1 MMTNNDWSTL
11 RILFPYVSFE
21 SKITNDDQ
29 IKNIVC
35 KTAYR
40 DMMPRTLKGIGKAK
54 NENGD
59 LYKDL
64 MLDYVCER
72 IISYL
77 KGSAP
82 ESFEE
87 YTTWHRETCEE
98 MVSIFHSS
106 GLNFTHGKAQKLINI
121 TFKHL
126 LLFQEAKEEY
136 FIYCH
141 TPIDNNVLRICREKA
156 NIDCIKDNWSG
167 INDYGYY
174 LELQNKISEFLN
186 SDNNKEYRL
195 ENNVPATNL
204 IFDFYAWIEGGGKD
218 NLKEHWSYKAKEYEF
233 YSNNKEL
240 INTILEKL

>member
-1 MMTNNDWSTL
+1 MEE
-11 RILFPYVSFE
+11 FE
-21 SKITNDDQ
+21 KIQ
-29 IKNIVC
+29 QKNSLIC
-35 KTAYR
+35 EKTFIQ
-40 DMMPRTLKGIGKAK
+40 KQQFI
-54 NENGD
+54 E
-59 LYKDL
+59 
-64 MLDYVCER
+64 MLQN
-72 IISYL
+72 
-77 KGSAP
+77 
-82 ESFEE
+82 
-87 YTTWHRETCEE
+87 
-98 MVSIFHSS
+98 
-106 GLNFTHGKAQKLINI
+106 LNFVAI
-121 TFKHL
+121 
-126 LLFQEAKEEY
+126 
-136 FIYCH
+136 
-141 TPIDNNVLRICREKA
+141 EKA